1 MQFQKKEKR
10 QTTVRFDSHH
20 VRLRTGEVQRKT
32 GSYMYRWT
40 DKLGKRNTIYA
51 ATLED
56 LREQEEQILVDQHD
70 GIKANIKNVTVNDV
84 YELWCQLKRGI
95 KDSTM
100 KNYIY
105 MYELF
110 VKPTFGKKKL
120 VQVKKSD
127 VRRFYNQLIDD
138 KVLKPS
144 TVDVIHNIVHQV
156 FQIAVDD
163 DMIRSNPAANML
175 REIKMAHGSEI
186 EKRKA
191 LTLEQEELFLG
202 YLARTPKYQHWY
214 PVFYIMANT
223 GMRVGEITGLR
234 WCDVDMENGIISV
247 NHKLIM
253 LGDLFDRG
261 HEAKQ
266 LQQFILEQME
276 QDKII
281 LIRGNHEDL
290 FVELVTTDAGMPYSY
305 HKSNGTYDTAL
316 QLTGFDPV
324 MASIRHYDFA
334 DAAKDTPF
342 YKEIIQAMLDY
353 FETEHYVFTHG
364 WIPSIP
370 NRDKSYSYISS
381 WREADREQW
390 NQARWFN
397 GMDAAQTA
405 DENKTIVC
413 GHWHTSY
420 GHSKYEHKGT
430 EFGEDADFSPYY
442 GPGIIAIDACTAFSG
457 KVNCLVM
464 ED

>member
-202 YLARTPKYQHWY
+202 YLARTSKYQHWY
-214 PVFYIMANT
+214 PIFYIMANT

-430 EFGEDADFSPYY
+430 ELGEDADFSPYY

-457 KVNCLVM
+457 KVNCLVI

>member
-1 MQFQKKEKR
+1 MR
-10 QTTVRFDSHH
+10 YYV
-20 VRLRTGEVQRKT
+20 
-32 GSYMYRWT
+32 
-40 DKLGKRNTIYA
+40 I
-51 ATLED
+51 
-56 LREQEEQILVDQHD
+56 
-70 GIKANIKNVTVNDV
+70 
-84 YELWCQLKRGI
+84 
-95 KDSTM
+95 
-100 KNYIY
+100 
-105 MYELF
+105 
-110 VKPTFGKKKL
+110 
-120 VQVKKSD
+120 SD
-127 VRRFYNQLIDD
+127 V
-138 KVLKPS
+138 
-144 TVDVIHNIVHQV
+144 
-156 FQIAVDD
+156 
-163 DMIRSNPAANML
+163 
-175 REIKMAHGSEI
+175 HGYYTQMKSAL
-186 EKRKA
+186 EKA
-191 LTLEQEELFLG
+191 GFFSDT
-202 YLARTPKYQHWY
+202 TP
-214 PVFYIMANT
+214 
-223 GMRVGEITGLR
+223 
-234 WCDVDMENGIISV
+234 
-247 NHKLIM
+247 HKLIM

-342 YKEIIQAMLDY
+342 YKEIIPAMLDY

-370 NRDKSYSYISS
+370 NRDKSYGYISS

-420 GHSKYEHKGT
+420 GHSKYEHKGDRVWRRC
-430 EFGEDADFSPYY
+430 GLLSLLWSRNYCHRCLYSVQWKGKLSCDR
-442 GPGIIAIDACTAFSG
+442 GLTAWRSTGLNFAYPFITT
-457 KVNCLVM
+457 L
-464 ED
+464 

>member
-1 MQFQKKEKR
+1 ME
-10 QTTVRFDSHH
+10 
-20 VRLRTGEVQRKT
+20 
-32 GSYMYRWT
+32 
-40 DKLGKRNTIYA
+40 
-51 ATLED
+51 
-56 LREQEEQILVDQHD
+56 
-70 GIKANIKNVTVNDV
+70 AN
-84 YELWCQLKRGI
+84 
-95 KDSTM
+95 
-100 KNYIY
+100 
-105 MYELF
+105 
-110 VKPTFGKKKL
+110 
-120 VQVKKSD
+120 
-127 VRRFYNQLIDD
+127 
-138 KVLKPS
+138 
-144 TVDVIHNIVHQV
+144 
-156 FQIAVDD
+156 
-163 DMIRSNPAANML
+163 
-175 REIKMAHGSEI
+175 
-186 EKRKA
+186 
-191 LTLEQEELFLG
+191 
-202 YLARTPKYQHWY
+202 
-214 PVFYIMANT
+214 
-223 GMRVGEITGLR
+223 
-234 WCDVDMENGIISV
+234 
-247 NHKLIM
+247 
-253 LGDLFDRG
+253 
-261 HEAKQ
+261 
-266 LQQFILEQME
+266 
-276 QDKII
+276 
-281 LIRGNHEDL
+281 
-290 FVELVTTDAGMPYSY
+290 
-305 HKSNGTYDTAL
+305 DTAL

>member
-1 MQFQKKEKR
+1 M
-10 QTTVRFDSHH
+10 
-20 VRLRTGEVQRKT
+20 
-32 GSYMYRWT
+32 
-40 DKLGKRNTIYA
+40 
-51 ATLED
+51 
-56 LREQEEQILVDQHD
+56 
-70 GIKANIKNVTVNDV
+70 NDV

-144 TVDVIHNIVHQV
+144 KLDWMRKYKFRFRGVTRVRGGEKIIFFFLDEP
-156 FQIAVDD
+156 QI
-163 DMIRSNPAANML
+163 L
-175 REIKMAHGSEI
+175 
-186 EKRKA
+186 
-191 LTLEQEELFLG
+191 
-202 YLARTPKYQHWY
+202 
-214 PVFYIMANT
+214 
-223 GMRVGEITGLR
+223 VGK
-234 WCDVDMENGIISV
+234 D
-247 NHKLIM
+247 KLIM

-342 YKEIIQAMLDY
+342 YKEIIPAMLDY

-457 KVNCLVM
+457 KVNCLVI